1 MPPKT
6 KEEIKAELV
15 EKITKSNKSH
25 LFENVRTKF
34 DRLTVK
40 SSAPNAI
47 WASEIQFFNPPKEQQ

>member
-25 LFENVRTKF
+25 LFEDVRTKF